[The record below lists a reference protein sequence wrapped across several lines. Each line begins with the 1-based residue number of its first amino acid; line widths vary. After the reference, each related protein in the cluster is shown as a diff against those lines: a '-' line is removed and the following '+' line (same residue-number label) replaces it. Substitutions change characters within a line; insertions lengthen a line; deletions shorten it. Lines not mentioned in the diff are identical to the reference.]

1 MGSKGEVTEQLAT
14 MLKSLWSL
22 QYDPEISIRFKSL
35 VDKHASQY
43 KGGRQHD
50 AQEFLLWLLDQVL
63 TLVLRNNY
71 LNSKRIHRRRK
82 NPSSL
87 LKGLEWVYSYT
98 AYDQCSNIISI
109 FQVHEDLNTA
119 SRRNRAHRKYKFPIK
134 SGNNNTNDP
143 KAKASA
149 DVANHNDEA
158 QQAAD
163 ALDIYMKS
171 NSSFV
176 MDIFQVR
183 LY

>member
-63 TLVLRNNY
+63 TLVLKNNY

-82 NPSSL
+82 NTSSL
-87 LKGLEWVYSYT
+87 
-98 AYDQCSNIISI
+98 
-109 FQVHEDLNTA
+109 
-119 SRRNRAHRKYKFPIK
+119 
-134 SGNNNTNDP
+134 
-143 KAKASA
+143 
-149 DVANHNDEA
+149 
-158 QQAAD
+158 
-163 ALDIYMKS
+163 
-171 NSSFV
+171 
-176 MDIFQVR
+176 
-183 LY
+183 